1 MVQKVKDLALPQLW
15 CRWLR
20 FDLWPREPPYAAGV
34 GGKKKKKRTT
44 VGFVTSVEKNVNNNS
59 RKVRRGDIKINHC
72 MVLICELYHLKV
84 NRAKFTF

>member
-1 MVQKVKDLALPQLW
+1 MPWDLALLWLW
-15 CRWLR
+15 CRPAAAAAI
-20 FDLWPREPPYAAGV
+20 PRRLGTSICCRCV
-34 GGKKKKKRTT
+34 GEKKKKRTT